1 LIDRLT
7 GSPPPAK
14 MLPAD
19 PVQNGTSPLDSDL
32 LVSISEKN
40 APGAQVTVIQL
51 ATSAETP
58 VRIIMKYPEDHTPA
72 GRTQVFLDTY
82 SGKVRML
89 TDARSA
95 PLGFKL
101 MRLWNRQY
109 HTGDIYGW
117 PTRIL
122 ALVSSLALVVMA
134 ITGPMIWYKRK
145 RTSQMARATAAD

>member
-1 LIDRLT
+1 
-7 GSPPPAK
+7 

-19 PVQNGTSPLDSDL
+19 PVQEGAIPLDSDQF
-32 LVSISEKN
+32 VSIAEKN
-40 APGAQVTVIQL
+40 APGAHVTVIQM
-51 ATSAETP
+51 AAKPQNP

-72 GRTQVFLDTY
+72 GRTQVFVDAY
-82 SGKVRML
+82 SGRVRML

-109 HTGDIYGW
+109 HTGDIFGW
-117 PTRIL
+117 PTQTL
-122 ALVSSLALVVMA
+122 ALVSSLALAVMT

-145 RTSQMARATAAD
+145 RTPQTVKAAATGD